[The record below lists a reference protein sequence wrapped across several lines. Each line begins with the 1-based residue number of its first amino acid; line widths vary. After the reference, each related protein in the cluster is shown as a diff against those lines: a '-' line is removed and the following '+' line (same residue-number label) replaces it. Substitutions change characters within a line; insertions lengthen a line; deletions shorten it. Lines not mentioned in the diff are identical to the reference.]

1 MTLCVVPWVLPAQ
14 SGLIRACSRGEPS
27 VSGNG
32 WGCGLV
38 GLSVGLC
45 SWLVVCAHACVCVMA
60 VVKRD
65 ERLDALM
72 DQFDKEL
79 EADAL
84 KVTPYHI

>member
-1 MTLCVVPWVLPAQ
+1 M
-14 SGLIRACSRGEPS
+14 
-27 VSGNG
+27 
-32 WGCGLV
+32 V